1 MTFRDGATALG
12 TASLISG
19 TASFTISSLAVGTHS
34 LTAAYSGDINY
45 IGSTS
50 GAVTQTVGP
59 ALSTIAL
66 ASAPNPSVLG
76 QPVMLTA
83 TLGQALATGTV
94 TFMDGANA
102 LGSPTG
108 TAGGV
113 ATLAVSTL
121 TTGAHSLTA
130 VYSGDLNYTG
140 ASSPVVTQTVNVG
153 PSAVTLSA
161 TPASVV
167 FGQTVTLTATVTP
180 SGATGNIIFFRDALG
195 TAVPLSGGVASIS
208 VSNLSVGTHVLKAVY
223 GGDSN
228 YAGSTSAAVTVTT
241 GSTPSGTL
249 TQAGN
254 FSTGLGPISIITA
267 GFNRDGKPDF
277 AVINSTDNTVGVF
290 LGYGSGGFTP
300 STGSPFAVGPGPA
313 SVAAGDLNGDG
324 ILDLA
329 IANGVGNNVTV
340 LLGDGLGGF
349 TPSTGS
355 PFSVGT
361 APESVA
367 LADFDGDGKLDIA
380 VADFQDNTVTVLLGT
395 GGARFVPAAGSPF
408 AVGREPWGLAA
419 ADLNG
424 DGKPD
429 LVVANHL
436 DGTVTVLLGTGT
448 GFIPANGSPFSVGL
462 ACSGVSIA
470 DLNHDGVPDL
480 AVAILSNGGVYSGS
494 VAILLGNGAGSFA
507 AAGGSPFAW
516 PNINPVTLAVGDFDG
531 DGNLDLAAAGTFTG
545 DVALMLG
552 DGTGA
557 FIPSATVVTG
567 YETSSQGLTAGDFNG
582 DGKLDLAFTSFN
594 NYNLRGAELRD
605 GLTGCHCCRHLSPDH
620 YRDISGVI
628 WHGGAP
634 HANSERHNSGVPY
647 SFGYCQ
653 LL

>member
-1 MTFRDGATALG
+1 VTFRDGATALG

-83 TLGQALATGTV
+83 TL
-94 TFMDGANA
+94 
-102 LGSPTG
+102 
-108 TAGGV
+108 
-113 ATLAVSTL
+113 
-121 TTGAHSLTA
+121 
-130 VYSGDLNYTG
+130 
-140 ASSPVVTQTVNVG
+140 
-153 PSAVTLSA
+153 
-161 TPASVV
+161 
-167 FGQTVTLTATVTP
+167 
-180 SGATGNIIFFRDALG
+180 
-195 TAVPLSGGVASIS
+195 
-208 VSNLSVGTHVLKAVY
+208 
-223 GGDSN
+223 
-228 YAGSTSAAVTVTT
+228 
-241 GSTPSGTL
+241 
-249 TQAGN
+249 
-254 FSTGLGPISIITA
+254 
-267 GFNRDGKPDF
+267 
-277 AVINSTDNTVGVF
+277 
-290 LGYGSGGFTP
+290 
-300 STGSPFAVGPGPA
+300 
-313 SVAAGDLNGDG
+313 
-324 ILDLA
+324 
-329 IANGVGNNVTV
+329 
-340 LLGDGLGGF
+340 LGGF